1 MSTCRDSQSRQ
12 KASYIFFTTNLSL
25 GTPPQPF
32 RAVIDLNAMD
42 LFVPSVSCG
51 GAHCSDNTKDKYN
64 ASASSTFYE
73 NGTIRQKVYGPVY
86 AFGIVGE
93 ETLRLGELEVPD
105 QQFLELKYYSYV
117 YPDEDTLL
125 FDSVLGLGYEGAM
138 LEGPPPVANILPSPF
153 QNIVKQGLLDENKFG
168 LQLPRDENHIGDLTF
183 GGYNGD
189 LVDGEFVSHPLFP
202 EDTTYWQI
210 EAKSM
215 AMTQKEH
222 GKDVL
227 LFNETLS
234 NYTASI
240 WSTYPGILLPYEL
253 AQRALWKINYRFSP
267 CTYQMA
273 VDCDTVS
280 SLPEIRFG
288 FAGQD
293 IVLKGEDYTMEIYE
307 NTRACV
313 HPVHECWLMLESRP
327 DRVEFP
333 DDLIILGTSFLKN
346 TYALFDWGKKS
357 ISCELVSVHCLLE
370 LN

>member
-1 MSTCRDSQSRQ
+1 
-12 KASYIFFTTNLSL
+12 
-25 GTPPQPF
+25 
-32 RAVIDLNAMD
+32 MD